1 MMRRIDTVCIGV
13 PRGSADARRGG
24 AEGSCV
30 RHAHM
35 RPRPRV
41 PFDEAF
47 RERFAAGL
55 ADEREMLEAM
65 ADGIRTGEVWR
76 ARGYYRRLASTM
88 IDGGW
93 IDSEG
98 RIL

>member
-1 MMRRIDTVCIGV
+1 M
-13 PRGSADARRGG
+13 
-24 AEGSCV
+24 
-30 RHAHM
+30 
-35 RPRPRV
+35 
-41 PFDEAF
+41 PFNLTF

-55 ADEREMLEAM
+55 ADELEILEAM

-76 ARGYYRRLASTM
+76 ARGYYRRLARTM

-98 RIL
+98 MIL